1 MTDHFVV
8 EFAPPSSG
16 WLTLRELAE
25 GARRTAEDMSAEGTP
40 VRFLRSIFVPE
51 DDTCFFLYRARTREI
66 VHEAARRAELGP
78 TQIQPTISPESEVP
92 R

>member
-1 MTDHFVV
+1 MT
-8 EFAPPSSG
+8 E
-16 WLTLRELAE
+16 E
-25 GARRTAEDMSAEGTP
+25 GNP
-40 VRFLRSIFVPE
+40 VRFVRSIFVPE

-66 VHEAARRAELGP
+66 VHEAARRAELSA